1 LSVYTK
7 NENGINILEL
17 ENYLNENNSIIG
29 FPGTKQI
36 YPSSELLIYKCDIL
50 IPAALENVIT
60 LQNVDKIQAK
70 LICEAANGP
79 VSYRADKKLQ
89 EKGTAIIP
97 DIYANGGGVT
107 VSYFEWIRNTSH
119 IRMGRLNKRYEEH
132 RGETILKALNSISS
146 NKLSPKIIDQ
156 LVHGA
161 NEEDLIA
168 SGLED
173 TMRVAFQEI
182 LEKKLSLNLPNY
194 RIAAYI
200 IALKKIE
207 KSFLELG
214 L

>member
-1 LSVYTK
+1 M
-7 NENGINILEL
+7 
-17 ENYLNENNSIIG
+17 G
-29 FPGTKQI
+29 FPSTKQI
-36 YPSSELLIYKCDIL
+36 NPSSELLIFKCDIL
-50 IPAALENVIT
+50 IPAALENAIT

-107 VSYFEWIRNTSH
+107 VSYFEWIRNISH

-132 RGETILKALNSISS
+132 RGETILKALNSMSPK
-146 NKLSPKIIDQ
+146 KLSPEIIDQ

-161 NEEDLIA
+161 DEGDLIS

-182 LEKKLSLNLPNY
+182 MEKKLLLNLPNY
-194 RIAAYI
+194 RTAAYI